1 VRRRRTLLRCVDCLE
16 HDPEKACPGLDPG
29 WKPVFQKDHAPPNNE
44 SADRFNLEAIALGN
58 GGRAMSIALT
68 LQRYLDQN
76 VTYEVIQHEPT
87 MSSTRTAEVCHV
99 SGDRVAK
106 AIVLRRDGGYL
117 LAVLPASHHIHLQ
130 DLRMQLDDK
139 VDLATEDEI
148 AQLFRDCA
156 RGAVPAVGE
165 CYGLDV
171 IVDDSIDSQ
180 REVYLEGGDHAT
192 LIRLGGAQFARLTAN
207 AWHGHFTTHD

>member
-1 VRRRRTLLRCVDCLE
+1 MIRKSMPSGFDPMAGNRFSEKIMLRQELE
-16 HDPEKACPGLDPG
+16 RQSLQSGSD
-29 WKPVFQKDHAPPNNE
+29 FAP
-44 SADRFNLEAIALGN
+44 N
-58 GGRAMSIALT
+58 GGRAMSIAPI

-76 VTYEVIQHEPT
+76 VTYELIQHKPT
-87 MSSTRTAEVCHV
+87 LSSTRTAEACHI
-99 SGDRVAK
+99 SGDRMAK
-106 AIVLRRDGGYL
+106 GIVLRRDGGYL

-130 DLRMQLDDK
+130 DLRMQLDDN

-171 IVDDSIDSQ
+171 IVDDSIDTQ
-180 REVYLEGGDHAT
+180 PDVYLEGGDHVT
-192 LIRLGGAQFARLTAN
+192 LIHVDRGQFARLN
-207 AWHGHFTTHD
+207 AEARHGRFSAHD

>member
-1 VRRRRTLLRCVDCLE
+1 
-16 HDPEKACPGLDPG
+16 
-29 WKPVFQKDHAPPNNE
+29 
-44 SADRFNLEAIALGN
+44 
-58 GGRAMSIALT
+58 MSIALT

-171 IVDDSIDSQ
+171 IVDDSIDTLPD
-180 REVYLEGGDHAT
+180 VYLEGGDHIT
-192 LIRLGGAQFARLTAN
+192 LIHLDQGQFARLNVEARKPGTA
-207 AWHGHFTTHD
+207 ASARTTERFVPDAVIAASAPGARLFRAAPAADRGPWPRDSCEGLLRPSRL